1 MPGSRPHFHAD
12 RLPLEAANGSIWQ
25 IDSPAP
31 TGLADAAAVFAS
43 IDPWRRY
50 DRTAADLLAMFEP
63 AGGPDGAIRIVA
75 RDAGGAVAGL
85 AVVQTPW
92 LAGPYVRFLG
102 VVPAHQ
108 GQGLGEALLGWIEA
122 EARRARSRNLWI
134 CVSDF
139 NTRALALYRRV
150 GFEPVADLP
159 DCAADGISEHFLRK
173 RLTA

>member
-1 MPGSRPHFHAD
+1 M
-12 RLPLEAANGSIWQ
+12 PLEAGHGASWLIE
-25 IDSPAP
+25 SPAP
-31 TGLADAAAVFAS
+31 KGLADAAAGFAA

-50 DRTAADLLAMFEP
+50 GRTAADLAAMFEP
-63 AGGPDGAIRIVA
+63 TAGPDGAIRIAA
-75 RDAGGAVAGL
+75 REPGGAIAGL

-102 VVPAHQ
+102 VLPAYQ
-108 GQGLGEALLGWIEA
+108 GHGLGEALLEWIEA

-139 NTRALALYRRV
+139 NTRALALYRRY